1 MLFVAKVEKFIIFL
15 LRRFVLFSYLCKKY
29 VNPKIKCVELLV
41 I

>member
-15 LRRFVLFSYLCKKY
+15 LRRLVLFSYLCRKY